1 MAIDWV
7 RIWYVNHLRLGL
19 PYDPINLAVAQQRV
33 SQIRLDILSG
43 YYDPSL
49 VKYRGGE
56 SKPEVI
62 GAVELFTRFID
73 WKTKR
78 VQPRTLEKYR
88 ALAVL
93 RPNHSSPSHPSP
105 NKAAANPNPSNGQK
119 HSGRGCI
126 GPALPASGRQLSTR
140 STHWAG
146 IYLRDYGRLRQ
157 LESGKYSPS
166 HPQGDKGT
174 PERLPSFG
182 FHRLNQS

>member
-1 MAIDWV
+1 MAISFMAIDWV

-56 SKPEVI
+56 PKPEVI

-88 ALAVL
+88 ALTVWL
-93 RPNHSSPSHPSP
+93 
-105 NKAAANPNPSNGQK
+105 KDKFGD
-119 HSGRGCI
+119 
-126 GPALPASGRQLSTR
+126 R
-140 STHWAG
+140 SVGSEDAEKF
-146 IYLRDYGRLRQ
+146 LARL
-157 LESGKYSPS
+157 LENMEPVTAK
-166 HPQGDKGT
+166 
-174 PERLPSFG
+174 ERLG
-182 FHRLNQS
+182 LLNAAWNWGEKQTKVYPVV